1 MLTIQTI
8 VLHNFKRF
16 SDLEIDVNP
25 QLNIFIGDNESGKS
39 SILQAIDLVAR
50 GSHTRVG
57 NIGLDKL
64 FNTQAITT
72 FMAGDKSLENLP
84 EMYVEL
90 YFADQFDNPTLE
102 GQNNS
107 KHKMCSG
114 IRMRCLLDSEY
125 SQILKQLYDDTPDIP
140 FPFEFYKVVF
150 ETFSGQS
157 FIAYTKKL
165 YSLFIDNSQLGNK
178 LTMLDYVNTI
188 YRSCLHETDRLR
200 IKLAYRDSKKDF
212 RDTVLS
218 QFNACIAPKQF
229 AVKDGVENNIETDIT
244 ITEEEVPLENKGAG
258 MQCFAKTQLSLNKSV
273 STIDVVLI
281 EEPETHLSYM
291 KTQELVR
298 LIQGTQNKQL
308 FISTHNN
315 LIATRLNLRNCLLL
329 NSTSVNVVTFSRL
342 TDDTA
347 KFFIKAP
354 DHNMLQFIL
363 SKKVILVEGDA
374 EFILMN
380 AFCHKTLG
388 KDLENA
394 CIGVIAVDGTC
405 FKRYLEIA
413 CILGNKV
420 AVITDNDKNYQKHII
435 QNYSEYIS
443 NQYGNLRIF
452 ADSDNDR
459 HTFEVCVYN
468 DNQDICEKEFSSP
481 RRRVEI
487 VDYMI
492 NNKSDAA
499 YKLLCNQ
506 ADHIAVPLYIQEAL
520 KWIDA

>member
-1 MLTIQTI
+1 MLTIQKI

-64 FNTQAITT
+64 FNTQAIAT

-84 EMYVEL
+84 KMYVEL

-114 IRMRCLLDSEY
+114 IRMRCLFDSTY
-125 SQILKQLYDDTPDIP
+125 GQILKQLYTDNPNIP

-200 IKLAYRDSKKDF
+200 IKLAYRDGKKDF
-212 RDTVLS
+212 QDSVLS
-218 QFNACIAPKQF
+218 KYNAGIAPKQF

-244 ITEEEVPLENKGAG
+244 IIEDGIPLENKGAG
-258 MQCFAKTQLSLNKSV
+258 IQCFAKTQLSLNRYV

-291 KTQELVR
+291 KTQELVK

-315 LIATRLNLRNCLLL
+315 LIATRLNLQNCFLL
-329 NSTSVNVVTFSRL
+329 NSTSANVVTLSHL

-374 EFILMN
+374 EFILMD

-388 KDLENA
+388 RDLESSG
-394 CIGVIAVDGTC
+394 IGVIAVDGKC

-413 CILGNKV
+413 CLLGNKV
-420 AVITDNDKNYQKHII
+420 AVITDNDRNYQEHII
-435 QNYSEYIS
+435 YNYSDYIS
-443 NQYGNLRIF
+443 KQYDNLRIF
-452 ADSDNDR
+452 ADNDDDR
-459 HTFEVCVYN
+459 YTFEVCVYN
-468 DNQDICEKEFSSP
+468 DNQDICEKEFSSH
-481 RRRVEI
+481 RRRVGI
-487 VDYMI
+487 VDYMK
-492 NNKSDAA
+492 NNKSEVA

-506 ADHIAVPLYIQEAL
+506 TDQIVVPSYIQEAL